1 MRRPDNSPEEFLQ
14 HYGVKGM
21 KWGVRKA
28 SPKTAARA
36 AKRQYDLITKER
48 RQKNIAELSDS
59 KMDARINRLRMEN
72 RIKKLSRDYGAN
84 RITRKH
90 AKRLFR
96 NKETFSDKQLLNKL
110 ARLEKERTYHMELSK
125 ATKPVRTA
133 IRNIVLRVSDTP
145 IKSSTGVSTIDVWNT
160 YEKAV
165 RRKGY
170 RG

>member
-59 KMDARINRLRMEN
+59 KMDARIKRLRMEN
-72 RIKKLSRDYGAN
+72 RVKKLSRDYGAN
-84 RITRKH
+84 RITRKQ

-96 NKETFSDKQLLNKL
+96 NKETFSDKQLSEKI

-133 IRNIVLRVSDTP
+133 IRNVVLRVSDAP
-145 IKSSTGVSTIDVWNT
+145 VKASTGLSPTDVWVA
-160 YEKAV
+160 YEKTV
-165 RRKGY
+165 RRQGY
-170 RG
+170 QG